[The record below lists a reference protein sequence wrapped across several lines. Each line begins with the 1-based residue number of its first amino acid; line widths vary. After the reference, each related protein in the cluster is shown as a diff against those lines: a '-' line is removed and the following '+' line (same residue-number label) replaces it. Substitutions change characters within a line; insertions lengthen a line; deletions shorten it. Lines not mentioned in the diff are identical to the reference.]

1 MPKKVSF
8 KNPDDYVVN
17 PLTGQLIKVGGK
29 VYHQLLK
36 DRALGMDNDTRGD
49 SVILSS
55 GATDEIKKNMKAPK
69 NTVLIRRD
77 DKIYAQR
84 RKMTK
89 DEYMNNAILKSAEV
103 VKHHLHEFNDDMTD
117 EQIAAKIK
125 QLVVQQ
131 MVGNVPARP
140 EKQSKYRVL
149 KPNDRQTY
157 EISDSSSDSDDQAD
171 NGTAS

>member
-1 MPKKVSF
+1 MPRSVSF
-8 KNPDDYVVN
+8 KNADDYVVN
-17 PLTGQLIKVGGK
+17 PITGLLIKVGGK

-36 DRALGMDNDTRGD
+36 DKALGMDTETREDT
-49 SVILSS
+49 VVLSS
-55 GATDEIKKNMKAPK
+55 GATDEIKKHMKAPK

-117 EQIAAKIK
+117 EQIATKIK
-125 QLVVQQ
+125 QLVVQK

-149 KPNDRQTY
+149 KTNDRQTY
-157 EISDSSSDSDDQAD
+157 EISDSSSDGDDHD
-171 NGTAS
+171 ENGMAS